1 MLMSSG
7 KRIKITYGGSAPGD
21 TLSTGPADTS
31 STAPGG
37 TSASIPIASPA
48 NDEPYGQGRA
58 RGRWL
63 LHLHA
68 RRIRGV
74 DTSRHLRDEK
84 MEDEQ
89 ILA

>member
-31 STAPGG
+31 STALGG

-58 RGRWL
+58 RGRL
-63 LHLHA
+63 VTASA
-68 RRIRGV
+68 RKKNTRRGY
-74 DTSRHLRDEK
+74 
-84 MEDEQ
+84 
-89 ILA
+89 I